1 MKRRRRRR
9 SSSDRQSTRGKI
21 SSALRS
27 FGIRPILP
35 RERGRSVAWWTQ
47 SKERRCADLLAEVR
61 GLSSRDLTVRLDGNP
76 PGTATLVARRQPPFG
91 FLRGSS
97 PGNHMTLSDMAQ
109 PGYLPC
115 PSLNEHAWLKSRAG
129 AQTPR
134 ASATSF
140 PASTNMIA
148 GKREIR
154 DIAMRTT
161 GMVRRQY
168 GQVVADCSAD
178 LLLKV
183 RGF

>member
-1 MKRRRRRR
+1 
-9 SSSDRQSTRGKI
+9 
-21 SSALRS
+21 
-27 FGIRPILP
+27 
-35 RERGRSVAWWTQ
+35 
-47 SKERRCADLLAEVR
+47 
-61 GLSSRDLTVRLDGNP
+61 
-76 PGTATLVARRQPPFG
+76 
-91 FLRGSS
+91 
-97 PGNHMTLSDMAQ
+97 MTLSDMAQ